1 MSSDPTTDADAG
13 GSSESSSP
21 ERETVDD
28 SDSDSDFDADGAATA
43 GIPGDDEDLAAV
55 DRADL
60 EARVELLAEENRR
73 LREAY
78 RAATRTR
85 YRRTAVGLLAVGL
98 LALGGA
104 ALFPGVR
111 TILLA
116 LGGTGV
122 FAAVLTYFL
131 TPERFVAASVGERIV
146 DALAGNEAAVAAEL
160 GLADVRAYVPTG
172 DGVRLFVPQ
181 FERYAVPDGDALASP
196 FVVTGD
202 EAARGLALD
211 PTGGGLHEAVARARS
226 GPAPES
232 PAAVARELAD
242 AAVEQFE
249 LLDAADPESAGDGRV
264 VVGVSG
270 PAYRPLSA
278 FDHPVPSLFGVGL
291 AAALGEPVIAAV
303 EDSEDDRYEAL
314 VVCSWPAGE
323 RE

>member
-1 MSSDPTTDADAG
+1 M
-13 GSSESSSP
+13 SSESAADASDRNAGERNGDAGPASP
-21 ERETVDD
+21 
-28 SDSDSDFDADGAATA
+28 A
-43 GIPGDDEDLAAV
+43 GDLPGGDEDLAAV
-55 DRADL
+55 DRGDL

-85 YRRTAVGLLAVGL
+85 YRRTAAGLLAVGL

-111 TILLA
+111 TVLLA

-146 DALAGNEAAVAAEL
+146 DALTGNQAAVAAEL
-160 GLADVRAYVPTG
+160 GLDDARAYVPTG

-181 FERYAVPDGDALASP
+181 FDQYTIPGGDALAAT
-196 FVVTGD
+196 FVVTDD
-202 EAARGLALD
+202 EDSRGLALD
-211 PTGGGLHEAVARARS
+211 PTGGGLHEAVERARS

-232 PAAVARELAD
+232 PAAVAQELAD
-242 AAVEQFE
+242 AVVEQFE
-249 LLDAADPESAGDGRV
+249 LLDVADPEAAGENRI
-264 VVGVSG
+264 VVGVAG

-291 AAALGEPVIAAV
+291 AAALGEAVTVDV
-303 EDSEDDRYEAL
+303 EDSEDDRYEAV
-314 VVCSWPAGE
+314 VVCSWRAGE
-323 RE
+323 ETSERERGRE